1 MITVNLTSMLVL
13 TTIFI
18 DVSNSLPKTSYI
30 KMVDIWL
37 LFNLLLP
44 FMVVLIHTRMD
55 TLRMD
60 NEESISTK
68 EELFLAKSRNR
79 KLAFWKKVSSVYNPI
94 MFLSFVTVYWMVGL
108 RHAEAI

>member
-1 MITVNLTSMLVL
+1 MLVL

-30 KMVDIWL
+30 KMIDIWL
-37 LFNLLLP
+37 LSNLFLP

-60 NEESISTK
+60 TEEDTGIVK
-68 EELFLAKSRNR
+68 EDLSVKKSRNK
-79 KLAFWKKVSSVYNPI
+79 KLVFWNKISLVYNPI
-94 MFLSFVTVYWMVGL
+94 MFLTFVVVYWVVGL

>member
-1 MITVNLTSMLVL
+1 MLVL

-18 DVSNSLPKTSYI
+18 DVSNNLPKTSYI

-55 TLRMD
+55 ALRMD
-60 NEESISTK
+60 DEDSLFTK
-68 EELFLAKSRNR
+68 EELSLAKSRN
-79 KLAFWKKVSSVYNPI
+79 KKVSFWKKISLVYNPI
-94 MFLSFVTVYWMVGL
+94 MFLSFVTMYWMVGL
-108 RHAEAI
+108 RHAEVI